1 MPVQFFLNIF
11 DFDIS
16 TLWRVTMKSSNYCFL
31 FMPIFLKLIKF
42 LGYII
47 TIFAKSV
54 SWHLPSIW
62 RSSVFQSILQIWP
75 ACFSKFCI
83 QFIKMLTHC
92 RDFNLTMKGSSLF
105 TETSGETEL
114 SKLPTR
120 SFFDASSLL
129 DLLLKLRF
137 LLYYFKI
144 FSNLHIK
151 IYPTRC
157 KH

>member
-1 MPVQFFLNIF
+1 
-11 DFDIS
+11 
-16 TLWRVTMKSSNYCFL
+16 
-31 FMPIFLKLIKF
+31 MPIFLMLIKF

-92 RDFNLTMKGSSLF
+92 GDFNLAIKGSSLF

-114 SKLPTR
+114 WKLPTR

-137 LLYYFKI
+137 FYILSKYLVISILKYIQQDVNIKY
-144 FSNLHIK
+144 NLHR
-151 IYPTRC
+151 IYLIIYLWYDNSSRP
-157 KH
+157 KHL